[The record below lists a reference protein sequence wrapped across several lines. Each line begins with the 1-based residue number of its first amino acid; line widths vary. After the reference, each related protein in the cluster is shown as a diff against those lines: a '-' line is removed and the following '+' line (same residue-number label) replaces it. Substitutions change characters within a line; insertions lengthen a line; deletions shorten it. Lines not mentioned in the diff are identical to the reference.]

1 MRDIREDLLQRR
13 LGIVTR
19 YFDAIAHYDEQLQK
33 LHEFHRKLMAELNT
47 EKGAV
52 DAMLAIENSRPTSDL
67 KEAGSPAAAALLRN
81 LSEIVQRYPWEK
93 PENREGTDPARER
106 EAALMQNPPDRG
118 DAS

>member
-13 LGIVTR
+13 IVIVSR
-19 YFDAIAHYDEQLQK
+19 YFDAIMHYDEQLQK
-33 LHEFHRKLMAELNT
+33 LHECHRKLMAELNT

-52 DAMLAIENSRPTSDL
+52 DAMLAIENSRPTGDL
-67 KEAGSPAAAALLRN
+67 KETDSPATTALLRN

-93 PENREGTDPARER
+93 QGNREDTGPARER